1 MESMAMAYIDARAEV
16 TRLKM
21 VLRDIELFSGNCM
34 EGAGEP
40 EFSQFARIE
49 NKAHGALA
57 ASKSE

>member
-1 MESMAMAYIDARAEV
+1 MAYIDARAEV